1 MIVEETPLSR
11 GNYKFR
17 LPRIDEYKSR
27 VKISKW
33 LKKEGEFFEREE
45 EILELEYTDRGKM
58 NGFPDQVTK
67 FKLKL
72 PCSGRI
78 GKIILKE
85 NEKASLN
92 DLLAMI
98 DADGSME
105 LIHRNNKHYA
115 HYHYKGVF
123 FEIEYDYY
131 DKDYLESM
139 GVSYKAGY
147 DEYIDVVGI
156 NSILHKES
164 EFINVI
170 TDKISEFEEQIL
182 KKIKETE

>member
-1 MIVEETPLSR
+1 MIIEETPLSR
-11 GNYKFR
+11 GDYKFR
-17 LPRIDEYKSR
+17 LPRIDEYKSW

-45 EILELEYTDRGKM
+45 DIVEVEYTNRRMD
-58 NGFPDQVTK
+58 GFPNQVSS

-78 GKIILKE
+78 SKIILKE
-85 NEKASLN
+85 NENASLN
-92 DLLAMI
+92 DLLAII

-105 LIHRNNKHYA
+105 LVHKNYKHYA
-115 HYHYKGVF
+115 HYYYKGVL

-131 DKDYLESM
+131 DKDFLERMSA
-139 GVSYKAGY
+139 SKEAGY

-156 NSILHKES
+156 NSILHKGVEFIDVLLDRVS
-164 EFINVI
+164 EFS
-170 TDKISEFEEQIL
+170 DLIL